1 VSTFTAAVTAE
12 PGMIRERA
20 EELLEVRRERED
32 KANWVLPSVWGRQV
46 GEEEEQGEIGEKGVD
61 DVDEGV
67 AELEI

>member
-20 EELLEVRRERED
+20 EELLEVRRERGD
-32 KANWVLPSVWGRQV
+32 KANWGLPSVWGRRV
-46 GEEEEQGEIGEKGVD
+46 GEEEDQGEIGEKGVD